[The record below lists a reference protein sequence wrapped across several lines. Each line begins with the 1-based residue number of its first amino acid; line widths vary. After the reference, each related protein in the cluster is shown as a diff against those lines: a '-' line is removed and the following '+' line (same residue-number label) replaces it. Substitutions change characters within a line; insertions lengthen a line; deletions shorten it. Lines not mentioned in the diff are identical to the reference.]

1 MASAAELPSAYA
13 FQLTLLNVPQGP
25 STQVISGVLVFT
37 DGADAALVAGPSPT
51 SPIPP
56 AVGFILAGG
65 SSLWMATAGQVSAQV
80 GAQLSATCPHSALL
94 PAFVTACTLN
104 AFSNA
109 GFAITASTPASSV
122 ATGSQ
127 TVSIPAGAVVGAA
140 LTVDCSQTSL
150 CGTSSSSVTVTLS
163 PVMPAVQVGGSVQ
176 FTATVTGS
184 SDTAVTWTVVPA
196 SGGGTISSTGLYS
209 APATPGTYGVVATS
223 VADTSASQSTTVTV
237 TSGPAVSV
245 SITPTAVTVAAGGT
259 QQFTAT
265 VAGTSNTQVAWS
277 VEEGTAGGGISSSG
291 LYTAP
296 GTGGGT
302 YHVVATSVADTT
314 KSAVATVTVAAASV
328 PWATVTAGS
337 DNSMGLRTD
346 GSLWTWGGNY
356 AGELGNGAAL
366 GTFQTSP
373 IKLGS
378 GYAYVAAGQTFD
390 FAITTGG
397 MLYAWGRNTF
407 GQLGIGSKTDATLP
421 TAVGAGFA
429 SVTGGYL
436 HSAGIKTDGTL
447 WAWGDN
453 EEGELG
459 DGTTTSQ
466 TSPIQVGTD
475 TNWASVSAG
484 YFYTLALKTDGTLWG
499 WGWAI
504 DGQIGNG
511 SSSGNLYTPVEIGAG
526 YASVSATWFTTYAVK
541 TDGTLWG
548 WGNNSAGGLGSPPG
562 TPDYFSSPLQIGTG
576 TGYKFGTG
584 ATQSSSGVVLK
595 SDGTVWASGDNVNGL
610 YGNGTNTSGTTF
622 VQTVTGFASIQV
634 GSEYVLG
641 LKPDGTL
648 WGWGD
653 NTYGELG
660 IGSAATSVL
669 SPVRVP

>member
-1 MASAAELPSAYA
+1 MLCGR
-13 FQLTLLNVPQGP
+13 Q
-25 STQVISGVLVFT
+25 
-37 DGADAALVAGPSPT
+37 
-51 SPIPP
+51 PP
-56 AVGFILAGG
+56 AKSARRWAAAVGERAR
-65 SSLWMATAGQVSAQV
+65 T
-80 GAQLSATCPHSALL
+80 PPLL

-122 ATGSQ
+122 ATGSK
-127 TVSIPAGAVVGAA
+127 TVSLPAGAVVGAA

-150 CGTSSSSVTVTLS
+150 CGTSSSSVTITLS
-163 PVMPAVQVGGSVQ
+163 PVMPTVQVGGTRAIHRDGDGELQ
-176 FTATVTGS
+176 HGRHL
-184 SDTAVTWTVVPA
+184 D
-196 SGGGTISSTGLYS
+196 SGARVRRRDHLQHRPLHRSRDSGDLRRGGHQRRGHLRLSKHDGDSHLRARRLGEHHS
-209 APATPGTYGVVATS
+209 M
-223 VADTSASQSTTVTV
+223 
-237 TSGPAVSV
+237 
-245 SITPTAVTVAAGGT
+245 AVTVAPGGT

-314 KSAVATVTVAAASV
+314 KSAVATVTVVAASV

-397 MLYAWGRNTF
+397 MLYAWGRNTY
-407 GQLGIGSKTDATLP
+407 GQLGIGSKTDASVP

-453 EEGELG
+453 AYGELG

-484 YFYTLALKTDGTLWG
+484 YFYTLGPQDGRDAL
-499 WGWAI
+499 
-504 DGQIGNG
+504 
-511 SSSGNLYTPVEIGAG
+511 
-526 YASVSATWFTTYAVK
+526 
-541 TDGTLWG
+541 
-548 WGNNSAGGLGSPPG
+548 GLGVDHRRPARQLARTAGHPSH
-562 TPDYFSSPLQIGTG
+562 
-576 TGYKFGTG
+576 
-584 ATQSSSGVVLK
+584 
-595 SDGTVWASGDNVNGL
+595 ASADWRGL
-610 YGNGTNTSGTTF
+610 RLR
-622 VQTVTGFASIQV
+622 
-634 GSEYVLG
+634 LG
-641 LKPDGTL
+641 HLVH
-648 WGWGD
+648 
-653 NTYGELG
+653 ELRRQNRWDVMG
-660 IGSAATSVL
+660 LG
-669 SPVRVP
+669 